1 MHIRLIAVGDK
12 QPSWVDTA
20 FSEYAGRLPRQWKF
34 RLDTIAAGQRTKNY
48 AALSAREAEGR
59 KVLASI
65 GSDDFVVL
73 LDERGETLSS
83 RGLGERLGNWQSA
96 GRDLCFVIGG
106 PDGVSTECGER
117 ADFRW
122 SLSRMT
128 LPHGLARVMFGEQ
141 LYRAWT
147 LTQGHPYHRD

>member
-12 QPSWVDTA
+12 QPAWVDTA
-20 FSEYAGRLPRQWKF
+20 FQTYAERLPRQWKF
-34 RLDTIAAGQRTKNY
+34 RLDKIPTAQRSKSSKATGAKD
-48 AALSAREAEGR
+48 AEGA
-59 KVLASI
+59 KVLGSI
-65 GSDDFVVL
+65 RPDDFVVL
-73 LDERGETLSS
+73 LDERGKALSS
-83 RGLGERLGNWQSA
+83 RELGTQLTEWQSA
-96 GRDLCFVIGG
+96 GRDVCFLIGG
-106 PDGVSTECGER
+106 PDGVSEDCAAR

>member
-20 FSEYAGRLPRQWKF
+20 FETYAERLPRQWKF
-34 RLDTIAAGQRTKNY
+34 RLDAIATAQRSKSGKASDAKDT
-48 AALSAREAEGR
+48 EGV
-59 KVLASI
+59 KVLGNI
-65 GSDDFVVL
+65 RPDDFVVL
-73 LDERGETLSS
+73 LDERGKALSS
-83 RGLGERLGNWQSA
+83 RELGQHLTEWQSA

-106 PDGVSTECGER
+106 PDGVSKECQAR
-117 ADFRW
+117 ANFSW

>member
-20 FSEYAGRLPRQWKF
+20 FGDYVGRLPRQWKF
-34 RLDTIAAGQRTKNY
+34 RLDTIAAGQRTKGSG
-48 AALSAREAEGR
+48 ADSAREAEGR
-59 KVLASI
+59 KLLASI
-65 GSDDFVVL
+65 RTDEFVVL

-83 RGLGERLGNWQSA
+83 RELGQRLGDWQSA
-96 GRDLCFVIGG
+96 GRDLGFVIGG
-106 PDGVSTECGER
+106 PDGVSTEFGDR
-117 ADFRW
+117 ADFVW

-147 LTQGHPYHRD
+147 LTQGHPYHRG

>member
-1 MHIRLIAVGDK
+1 MHVRLIAVGDK

-20 FSEYAGRLPRQWKF
+20 FGEYAGRLPRQWKF
-34 RLDTIAAGQRTKNY
+34 RLDTIATGQRTKGGGAKN
-48 AALSAREAEGR
+48 ARELEGR
-59 KVLASI
+59 KLLASI
-65 GSDDFVVL
+65 RSDDFVVL
-73 LDERGETLSS
+73 LDERGEALSS
-83 RGLGERLGNWQSA
+83 RELGERLGDWQSA
-96 GRDLCFVIGG
+96 GRNLCFVIGG
-106 PDGVSTECGER
+106 PDGVSIECGNR

-141 LYRAWT
+141 LYRGWT

>member
-20 FSEYAGRLPRQWKF
+20 FETYAERLPRQWKF
-34 RLDTIAAGQRTKNY
+34 RLDTIPTAHRSKSSNTSAAKD
-48 AALSAREAEGR
+48 AEGA
-59 KVLASI
+59 KVLGNI
-65 GSDDFVVL
+65 RPDDFVVL
-73 LDERGETLSS
+73 LDERGTALSS
-83 RGLGERLGNWQSA
+83 RELGQNLTEWQSA

-106 PDGVSTECGER
+106 PDGVSQDCAAR
-117 ADFRW
+117 ANFSW

>member
-1 MHIRLIAVGDK
+1 MHVRLIAVGDK

-20 FSEYAGRLPRQWKF
+20 FGEYAGRLPRQWKF
-34 RLDTIAAGQRTKNY
+34 RLDKIATGQRTKGGG
-48 AALSAREAEGR
+48 AKSARELEGR
-59 KVLASI
+59 KLLASI
-65 GSDDFVVL
+65 RSDDFVVL
-73 LDERGETLSS
+73 LDERGEALSS
-83 RGLGERLGNWQSA
+83 RELGERLGDWQSA
-96 GRDLCFVIGG
+96 GRNLCFVIGG
-106 PDGVSTECGER
+106 PDGVSIECANR

-141 LYRAWT
+141 LYRGWT

>member
-12 QPSWVDTA
+12 QPSWVDVA
-20 FSEYAGRLPRQWKF
+20 FQDYADRLPRQWKF
-34 RLDTIAAGQRTKNY
+34 RLDAFATAQRNKSSNSTAARD
-48 AALSAREAEGR
+48 AEGS
-59 KVLASI
+59 KVLANI
-65 GSDDFVVL
+65 RPGEFVVL
-73 LDERGETLSS
+73 LDERGEALSS
-83 RGLGERLGNWQSA
+83 RELGRYLTNWQSA
-96 GRDLCFVIGG
+96 GRDLCFLIGG
-106 PDGVSTECGER
+106 PDGVSDACAAR
-117 ADFRW
+117 ADFHW

>member
-1 MHIRLIAVGDK
+1 MHVRLIAVGDK

-20 FSEYAGRLPRQWKF
+20 FGEYAGRLPRQWKF
-34 RLDTIAAGQRTKNY
+34 RLDTIAAGQRTKGGG
-48 AALSAREAEGR
+48 AKSARELEGR
-59 KVLASI
+59 KLLAGI
-65 GSDDFVVL
+65 RSDDFVVL
-73 LDERGETLSS
+73 LDERGEALSS
-83 RGLGERLGNWQSA
+83 RELGERLGDWQSA
-96 GRDLCFVIGG
+96 GRNVCFVIGG
-106 PDGVSTECGER
+106 PDGVSIECGNR

-141 LYRAWT
+141 LYRGWT